1 MGWTRIG
8 IFSACAA
15 FLLLLVLHFIPH
27 GKDLNPV
34 DHWLSEYVLS
44 DSLPARILMRLAF
57 LMLAL
62 AALSVAVL
70 VNGGLVRWLFLL
82 STLGLALMP
91 FADTYANNGYR
102 YDLNWPYEA
111 GEWHQI
117 GLYAAI
123 GAALLGIALHVFRS
137 RNSTSSEAALLGAA
151 VSATI
156 VQIFVVAVG
165 TSKLV
170 YASAGSLPGPIVTF
184 GGVTERVI
192 VVTMLAWVISFCLRR
207 AEVPGEERHGIS

>member
-1 MGWTRIG
+1 MAWRRFG
-8 IFSACAA
+8 IFAACAA

-44 DSLPARILMRLAF
+44 DSLPARILMRIAF
-57 LMLAL
+57 FMLAL
-62 AALSVAVL
+62 AALSVAVQ
-70 VNGGLVRWLFLL
+70 VNGALVRWLFLL
-82 STLGLALMP
+82 STLGLATMP
-91 FADTYANNGYR
+91 FADTYANNGFR
-102 YDLNWPYEA
+102 YDIAWPYEA

-123 GAALLGIALHVFRS
+123 GATILGIALHVFRS
-137 RNSTSSEAALLGAA
+137 RHSTRLEAALLGAA
-151 VSATI
+151 VSATVI
-156 VQIFVVAVG
+156 QIFVVAVG

-170 YASAGSLPGPIVTF
+170 YPLAGNHPGPIVTF

-192 VVTMLAWVISFCLRR
+192 VAAMLAWVISFCLRS
-207 AEVPGEERHGIS
+207 AEVPGEDGHGIS